1 MIVNLMPI
9 FSNKLLISVFSGA
22 LIITVAVVGW
32 AFLGLGKNSSI
43 NLLGGGGERNIAGSP
58 SPMTTIAPPVSLSNP
73 AVKTVKV
80 SYTFAGTLK
89 SLRTI
94 PEGLEITTSIKG
106 EGIPRFLA
114 TDKTMVVFTKDGQD
128 TEATQDDLAPG
139 QKLRITAGY
148 DINKNNWT
156 VSKVRIM
163 TK

>member
-1 MIVNLMPI
+1 MPV
-9 FSNKLLISVFSGA
+9 FQNKLLIYVFLGA
-22 LIITVAVVGW
+22 LVITVVVVGW
-32 AFLGLGKNSSI
+32 AFLGLGKTSPV
-43 NLLGGGGERNIAGSP
+43 NLLGGGERNIAGSP
-58 SPMTTIAPPVSLSNP
+58 SPMTTIVPPVSLTNP

-106 EGIPRFLA
+106 EGIPTFLL

-128 TEATQDDLAPG
+128 TQATKDDLAPG

-148 DINKNNWT
+148 DINKNSWT

>member
-1 MIVNLMPI
+1 MPI

-22 LIITVAVVGW
+22 LIITVVAAGW

-43 NLLGGGGERNIAGSP
+43 NLLNGRGERNIAGSP
-58 SPMTTIAPPVSLSNP
+58 APMTTIAPPVSLSNP

-94 PEGLEITTSIKG
+94 PGGLEITTSITG
-106 EGIPRFLA
+106 EGIPRFLL
-114 TDKTMVVFTKDGQD
+114 TDKTILVFTKNGQD
-128 TEATQDDLAPG
+128 SPATKDDLTPG

-148 DINKNNWT
+148 DINNKTWAI
-156 VSKVRIM
+156 SKVRIM